1 MRSDTLEQALQSSS
15 SSPAKIRAAMRIS
28 QPFCTI
34 AKAQLGYAAAL
45 LTVVVDDDRVCY
57 KTGGHQQRDI
67 TKRKDEV
74 DIETQPEILQHP
86 TRNEKADTYNSIRPE
101 QCPFATSFSQQG

>member
-1 MRSDTLEQALQSSS
+1 MRPDSLEQALQSSS

-28 QPFCTI
+28 QPLCTI
-34 AKAQLGYAAAL
+34 AKAQLGCAAAL
-45 LTVVVDDDRVCY
+45 LTVVVEDDRVCY

-101 QCPFATSFSQQG
+101 